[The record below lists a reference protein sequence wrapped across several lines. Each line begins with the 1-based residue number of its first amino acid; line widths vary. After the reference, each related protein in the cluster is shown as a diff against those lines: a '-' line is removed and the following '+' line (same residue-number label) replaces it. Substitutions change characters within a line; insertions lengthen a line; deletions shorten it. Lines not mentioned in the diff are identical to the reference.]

1 MDPCISLV
9 IPTYNRLWALARV
22 LRQFYNEPLIGE
34 IIVVDDGSMDDTK
47 AWLGQEAAAQPK
59 LIPIFHSS
67 NQGLPAA
74 RNTGLRAARYDYI
87 MFWDDDLLLYPQN
100 GVRILFEEL
109 KAHNGDVIAPAF
121 YGREG
126 YSIPPLCG
134 LKSVSP
140 NLLLNRFLLMR
151 RNSEKVIRLSPKC
164 TFQSNVLTSGMLLR
178 GTMLDGL
185 SYDTDLG
192 WSAFREETDIQLS
205 ILERGGRLLACP
217 LVWGLDMKRP
227 LNQDGGCRSQGV
239 LLNYE
244 LLACR
249 NNWRILK
256 RHRKT
261 IHKVLAV
268 WYPIYVLQF
277 IFVLYRLCYY
287 LPRKIIGQF
296 LRKTGL
302 RK

>member
-1 MDPCISLV
+1 MQACISLV
-9 IPTYNRLWALARV
+9 IPTYNRLWALASV
-22 LRQFYNEPLIGE
+22 LRQFYNEPFIGE
-34 IIVVDDGSMDDTK
+34 IVVVDDGSMDDTK
-47 AWLGQEAAAQPK
+47 VWLGQEAAAQPK

-67 NQGLPAA
+67 NKGASAA
-74 RNTGLRAARYDYI
+74 RNTGLGAARYDYI

-100 GVRILFEEL
+100 GIRILFEEL
-109 KAHNGDVIAPAF
+109 QSHNGDVIAPAF
-121 YGREG
+121 YGRDEH
-126 YSIPPLCG
+126 SIPPLCG
-134 LKSVSP
+134 PKSASP
-140 NLLLNRFLLMR
+140 NLLLNKMLLMR
-151 RNSEKVIRLSPKC
+151 RSSEKVIKLSPKC
-164 TFQSNVLTSGMLLR
+164 TFQSNVLTSSMLLR
-178 GTMLDGL
+178 RQILEGL
-185 SYDTDLG
+185 SYDEGLG
-192 WSAFREETDIQLS
+192 LTSFRDETDIQLS
-205 ILERGGRLLACP
+205 ILGRGGKLLACP
-217 LVWGLDMKRP
+217 QVWGLDLKRP

-249 NNWRILK
+249 NNWRMLK

-268 WYPIYVLQF
+268 RYPIYVLQF
-277 IFVLYRLCYY
+277 IFVLYRLGYY